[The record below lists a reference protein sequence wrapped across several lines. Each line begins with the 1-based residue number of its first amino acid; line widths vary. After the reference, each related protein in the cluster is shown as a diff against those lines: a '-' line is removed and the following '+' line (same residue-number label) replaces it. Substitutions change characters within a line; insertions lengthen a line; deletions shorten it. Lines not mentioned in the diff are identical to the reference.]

1 MKQNI
6 WNATSLAKVST
17 AIVFLALIRT
27 LVEPFRL
34 QHLAQAPPTFLQLRP
49 LLLGALVA
57 SIGLL
62 IMTMLYYYRRYVL
75 VIASG
80 VLAIVVLVIIKL
92 LYRIP

>member
-1 MKQNI
+1 MN
-6 WNATSLAKVST
+6 TTRLAKAST

-34 QHLAQAPPTFLQLRP
+34 QHLAPAPPTFSQLQP

-62 IMTMLYYYRRYVL
+62 IMTVLYYYRRYVL

-80 VLAIVVLVIIKL
+80 VLAIGVLVVIKQV
-92 LYRIP
+92 YRIP